1 LLQKSEALAVLMLL
15 PFQIFFQN
23 TGLIIYSIFR
33 LLWIEKK
40 AREGAVIVHNPACL
54 HIIVGLV
61 MAID

>member
-1 LLQKSEALAVLMLL
+1 MQKSEALAVPMLL

-23 TGLIIYSIFR
+23 TGLIIYSNLR
-33 LLWIEKK
+33 LVWCGYRKE
-40 AREGAVIVHNPACL
+40 REGAVIVHNPACL